1 MAERQGNGDRIPG
14 EGEGPNAE
22 QIAYWNSPATA
33 GWLAEQERLDA
44 LFAPLTD
51 AALDRAA
58 PRPGER
64 AMDVGCGCGAT
75 VLALA
80 RMVGPG
86 GGVLG
91 LDVSEGLVGRA
102 RERIAEAGL
111 GATARVELADAASHP
126 FASEADLLFS
136 RFGVMFFADP
146 AAAFANLRRSLR
158 PDAGRMV
165 FVAWRPLA
173 ENPWFS
179 IPLQAARARVALPEE
194 PPPEPGAPGPFAF
207 DDPARVRGIL
217 DAAGWR
223 GVDMA
228 PHDTLLRLAEPG
240 DVEEAARATTRV
252 GPLARALAEAG
263 PDAREAAMA
272 AVVEALRG
280 CDGPEGIVLPGA
292 VWLVSARP

>member
-1 MAERQGNGDRIPG
+1 MAEGQGSGGPAGGD
-14 EGEGPNAE
+14 GPNAA
-22 QIAYWNSPATA
+22 QIAYWNSPAAA
-33 GWLAEQERLDA
+33 GWLAEQERFDA

-64 AMDVGCGCGAT
+64 AVDVGCGCGAT

-80 RMVGPG
+80 RRVGPA

-91 LDVSEGLVGRA
+91 LDVSAGMVARA
-102 RERIAEAGL
+102 RERVAEAGL
-111 GATARVELADAASHP
+111 GGHARVELADAALHP
-126 FASEADLLFS
+126 FAPEADLLFS

-146 AAAFANLRRSLR
+146 AAAFANLRRALR
-158 PDAGRMV
+158 PDGRMV
-165 FVAWRPLA
+165 FAAWRPLLD
-173 ENPWFS
+173 NPWFLV
-179 IPLQAARARVALPEE
+179 PVKAARARVALPEE

-223 GVDMA
+223 GVDVS
-228 PHDTLLRLAEPG
+228 PHDTVLRLAAPG
-240 DVEEAARATTRV
+240 NVGEAARGATRV
-252 GPLARALAEAG
+252 GPLARALAGAG
-263 PDAREAAMA
+263 QDTREAAEA
-272 AVVEALRG
+272 AVAEAMRRY
-280 CDGPEGIVLPGA
+280 DGPEGIALPGT